1 VKESLKI
8 TLQEISEAW
17 DVLCSIYDRRG
28 IDLRKSI
35 DDTTTTKTEWLSR
48 WGCEADFKTLRKAG
62 CSEVSLVT
70 ALWIIHS
77 GPSWSNTWQVV
88 VGSKRHREQTI
99 SALEKSVAAL
109 ERLENSFDVALSLG
123 SGRRRQMK
131 SPEATNGVISEANL
145 GESKSRSIPSP
156 PVLIRALRTYARVLK
171 GFDDVARRTGIHS
184 PEAFGKF
191 LISEFVKTAT
201 GDFHDREVAALIG
214 GALRETYTETA
225 HRMWRSRNYKR
236 LEAVSFPVELL
247 IGIGIYFALNA

>member
-1 VKESLKI
+1 MKESSKI
-8 TLQEISEAW
+8 TLHEISEAL
-17 DVLCSIYDRRG
+17 DVLCSIYGSRG
-28 IDLRKSI
+28 IDLCKSI

-99 SALEKSVAAL
+99 FALEKSASAL
-109 ERLENSFDVALSLG
+109 EHLDNSFDVALSRG
-123 SGRRRQMK
+123 RGRRWQMK
-131 SPEATNGVISEANL
+131 SPEATNAVFSEANL

-156 PVLIRALRTYARVLK
+156 LVLIRALRMYSRFLK
-171 GFDDVARRTGIHS
+171 GFVDVATRTGIHS
-184 PEAFGKF
+184 PEAFGKY

-201 GDFHDREVAALIG
+201 GDFHDREVSALIG
-214 GALRETYTETA
+214 GALGELYTEDA
-225 HRMWRSRNYKR
+225 HRVWRSRNYKHIQT
-236 LEAVSFPVELL
+236 VSFPVELL